1 MKYCVVYLYCLV
13 MEEEKMNKIIY
24 FLFVFF
30 KIKININLELFSFF
44 VNLFFRFIIL
54 KKKYLF

>member
-13 MEEEKMNKIIY
+13 MKEEKMNKIIY

-30 KIKININLELFSFF
+30 KNKININLELFSFF

-54 KKKYLF
+54 KKYLF